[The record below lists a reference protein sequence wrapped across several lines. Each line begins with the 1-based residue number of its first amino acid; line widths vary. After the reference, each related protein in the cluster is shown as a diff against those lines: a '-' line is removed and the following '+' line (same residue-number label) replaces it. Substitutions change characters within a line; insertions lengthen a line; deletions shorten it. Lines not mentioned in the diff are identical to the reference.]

1 MSSGNVRKGITQAK
15 FNEDQIGIF
24 IAEILLISG
33 VVGWFYKDWY
43 VFAGVLFGLI
53 SIMYIPYLN
62 ILLAVVLSL
71 AWGGIG
77 YVIGKM
83 MSQEAAYVI
92 GGILFLAG
100 MGSHLGAIEWAKDVS
115 DTKDRNI

>member
-1 MSSGNVRKGITQAK
+1 MGSSDVRKGFTQAK

-24 IAEILLISG
+24 IAEILIISG
-33 VVGWFYKDWY
+33 VVGWYYKDWY
-43 VFAGVLFGLI
+43 VFGGVLFGLI

-62 ILLAVVLSL
+62 ILLAIVLSI

-77 YVIGKM
+77 YFVGKL

-92 GGILFLAG
+92 GAILFLAG

-115 DTKDRNI
+115 DTKDRSI